1 MTDDRSASLT
11 SAATP
16 STISFLGKH
25 EKKNGH
31 NKSQIKECARDN
43 VFPVAKFLRLEDL
56 PFTGKKKSWCR
67 KMTQWCAVHD
77 NYAGD
82 WWLWARKTLLA
93 ELAFQKS
100 TKTNM
105 IKREFVGEEPSKL
118 FVMHCR
124 RHC

>member
-16 STISFLGKH
+16 STISFLGKD

-56 PFTGKKKSWCR
+56 PFTDKKIVVPQDDAMVCR
-67 KMTQWCAVHD
+67 SRQLCGGLVALGAKNASC
-77 NYAGD
+77 
-82 WWLWARKTLLA
+82 
-93 ELAFQKS
+93 
-100 TKTNM
+100 
-105 IKREFVGEEPSKL
+105 
-118 FVMHCR
+118 
-124 RHC
+124 